1 MTFLRLFALI
11 FCASISLGA
20 CDKKKPAESSATPPS
35 QTRAAAA
42 PIVAA
47 EKSDAYEEI
56 EWQDLIPKE
65 DLEALMNPPEYL
77 DEIEDGSSEDVL
89 DDKLKMQQDD
99 ADDAYQRAL
108 TSTKVISEFNQRKI
122 RLPGFIVPLDFD
134 DHQVITT
141 FLLVPFFG
149 ACIHLPPPPPNQII
163 FATYEPGLSLED
175 LSDAFFV
182 EGTIFTEI
190 KESDLATSAYSM
202 TIDRILPYE
211 ED

>member
-11 FCASISLGA
+11 FCACISLSA
-20 CDKKKPAESSATPPS
+20 CDKKKPAESSTTPPS
-35 QTRAAAA
+35 QTRTAAA

-47 EKSDAYEEI
+47 EKNDAYEEI

-163 FATYEPGLSLED
+163 FATYEPGLSLDD

-211 ED
+211 D